1 MTSSPI
7 DRWMRG
13 LALFGVLLCFGVVV
27 LGAYVRLTDAGLGC
41 PDWPGCYGHVSPV
54 GAQENPASQAQ
65 FPGRPLESG
74 KAWHE
79 MIHRYAAGTLG
90 CVIIV
95 IAALAIAARTR
106 RSRAGPRQEIGAG
119 YGLLLFATVIV
130 QAVLGMLTV
139 TWLLKPLIVTLHLI
153 FGMTTLALLW
163 WAWLRLQQRPP
174 GTIHLRTVPERA
186 TTQWSSG
193 AATAR
198 TAYWLAV
205 LAIVVLAAQF
215 FLGGWT
221 SANYAAVA
229 CPDFPK
235 CQGAWWPHADFGH
248 AFILW
253 RGVSS
258 GISLHGGGSQGW
270 IDYQG
275 GILANPARVAIHFA
289 HRLGALTVTLTVL
302 AAALFVIARPSLA
315 AARNRAYLVL
325 AALGL
330 QLAIGIS
337 MVLTAFPLWLTTGH
351 TAGAALL
358 LMAILS
364 LTAKLHAVRAVRA
377 A

>member
-1 MTSSPI
+1 MPT
-7 DRWMRG
+7 DRWLRG

-54 GAQENPASQAQ
+54 GAADSPASQAQ
-65 FPGRPLESG
+65 FPGRPLETG

-79 MIHRYAAGTLG
+79 MIHRYAAGTLAT
-90 CVIIV
+90 VIIV
-95 IAALAIAARTR
+95 IAALAIAARK
-106 RSRAGPRQEIGAG
+106 PKVVGAG
-119 YGLLLFATVIV
+119 FGLLLFATVIV
-130 QAVLGMLTV
+130 QALLGMLTV

-163 WAWLRLQQRPP
+163 WLWLRVRLQPFSGASSAFGKRHSEGSSVFVQRVSE
-174 GTIHLRTVPERA
+174 GSSA
-186 TTQWSSG
+186 WSSRVK
-193 AATAR
+193 TVR

-205 LAIVVLAAQF
+205 LAVVVLAVQF

-229 CPDFPK
+229 CPDFPT

-248 AFILW
+248 AFVLW
-253 RGVSS
+253 RG
-258 GISLHGGGSQGW
+258 LW
-270 IDYQG
+270 INYEG
-275 GILANPARVAIHFA
+275 GILANPARVAIHLA
-289 HRLGALTVTLTVL
+289 HRLGALTVTLTFLVTS
-302 AAALFVIARPSLA
+302 LFVIGSPALA
-315 AARNRAYLVL
+315 AARPRAYLVL

-337 MVLTAFPLWLTTGH
+337 MVLQTFPLWLTTAH

-358 LMAILS
+358 LMAILA
-364 LTAKLHAVRAVRA
+364 LTAKLHVMRA
-377 A
+377 ARAA

>member
-1 MTSSPI
+1 MTPMPI

-13 LALFGVLLCFGVVV
+13 LALFGVLLCFGVIV

-54 GAQENPASQAQ
+54 GAEQSPASQAQ
-65 FPGRPLESG
+65 FPGRPLEAG

-79 MIHRYAAGTLG
+79 MVHRYAAGTLG
-90 CVIIV
+90 CIIIV
-95 IAALAIAARTR
+95 IAALAITAGTR
-106 RSRAGPRQEIGAG
+106 RTQPRPAVGAG

-153 FGMTTLALLW
+153 FGMTTLGLLW
-163 WAWLRLQQRPP
+163 WLWLRLQLRPP
-174 GTIHLRTVPERA
+174 GAVQLRTVPERGA
-186 TTQWSSG
+186 STWSS
-193 AATAR
+193 ALATAR
-198 TAYWLAV
+198 IAYWLAV
-205 LAIVVLAAQF
+205 LAVVVLAAQF

-248 AFILW
+248 AFVLW
-253 RGVSS
+253 RG
-258 GISLHGGGSQGW
+258 LW

-275 GILANPARVAIHFA
+275 GVLANAARVAIHFA
-289 HRLGALTVTLTVL
+289 HRLGALTVTLTFL
-302 AAALFVIARPSLA
+302 AAALSVIARPSLA
-315 AARNRAYLVL
+315 AVRTRAYFVL

-337 MVLTAFPLWLTTGH
+337 MVLKAFPLWLTTAH
-351 TAGAALL
+351 TAGAAML
-358 LMAILS
+358 LMAILA

>member
-1 MTSSPI
+1 MIPMPMA
-7 DRWMRG
+7 WMRG

-54 GAQENPASQAQ
+54 GAEESPASQAQ
-65 FPGRPLESG
+65 FPGRPLETG

-90 CVIIV
+90 CVIV
-95 IAALAIAARTR
+95 AIAALAIA
-106 RSRAGPRQEIGAG
+106 SRPPKVVGTG

-130 QAVLGMLTV
+130 QALLGMLTV

-163 WAWLRLQQRPP
+163 WSWLRLQQRPR
-174 GTIHLRTVPERA
+174 GVIQLGTVPEHGSRA
-186 TTQWSSG
+186 WSDTL
-193 AATAR
+193 ATAR
-198 TAYWLAV
+198 VAYGFAV
-205 LAIVVLAAQF
+205 VGVIVLAAQF

-221 SANYAAVA
+221 SANYATIA
-229 CPDFPK
+229 CPDFPT
-235 CQGAWWPHADFGH
+235 CQGAWWPHADFAH
-248 AFILW
+248 AFVLW
-253 RGVSS
+253 RG
-258 GISLHGGGSQGW
+258 LW
-270 IDYQG
+270 INYEG

-289 HRLGALTVTLTVL
+289 HRLGALTVTLTFL
-302 AAALFVIARPSLA
+302 AASLFVISRPALA
-315 AARNRAYLVL
+315 AARPRAYLVL

-337 MVLTAFPLWLTTGH
+337 MVLTTFPLWLTTAH

-358 LMAILS
+358 LMAILA
-364 LTAKLHAVRAVRA
+364 LTAKLHAVRAVHMA
-377 A
+377 

>member
-1 MTSSPI
+1 MSQIPI

-54 GAQENPASQAQ
+54 GAEDSPGSQAQ
-65 FPGRPLESG
+65 FPGRPLQTG

-79 MIHRYAAGTLG
+79 MTHRYAAGTLG

-95 IAALAIAARTR
+95 IAALAITARR
-106 RSRAGPRQEIGAG
+106 PKVVGAG

-139 TWLLKPLIVTLHLI
+139 TWLLKPLIVTLHLM
-153 FGMTTLALLW
+153 FGMTTLGLLW
-163 WAWLRLQQRPP
+163 WLWLRLQQRPR
-174 GTIHLRTVPERA
+174 GEVHLQTVPER
-186 TTQWSSG
+186 G
-193 AATAR
+193 AATWSTALSAAR
-198 TAYWLAV
+198 TAYWLAI

-229 CPDFPK
+229 CPDFPT
-235 CQGAWWPHADFGH
+235 CQGAWLPHADFRH
-248 AFILW
+248 AFVLW
-253 RGVSS
+253 RG
-258 GISLHGGGSQGW
+258 LW
-270 IDYQG
+270 INYEG
-275 GILANPARVAIHFA
+275 GILANPARIAIHLA
-289 HRLGALTVTLTVL
+289 HRLGALTVTLTFL
-302 AAALFVIARPSLA
+302 AASLFVIGRPSLA
-315 AARNRAYLVL
+315 AARPRAYLVL

-337 MVLTAFPLWLTTGH
+337 MVVQTFPLWLTTAH

-358 LMAILS
+358 LMAILA

-377 A
+377 G

>member
-1 MTSSPI
+1 MSQMPI
-7 DRWMRG
+7 DRWLRG

-41 PDWPGCYGHVSPV
+41 PDWPGCYGHISPV
-54 GAQENPASQAQ
+54 GAADSPTSQAR
-65 FPGRPLESG
+65 FPGRPLQTG

-95 IAALAIAARTR
+95 IAAFAIAARKPK
-106 RSRAGPRQEIGAG
+106 AVGAG
-119 YGLLLFATVIV
+119 LGILLFATVLV
-130 QAVLGMLTV
+130 QAILGMLTV

-163 WAWLRLQQRPP
+163 WVWLRLQQRPFP
-174 GTIHLRTVPERA
+174 AASSVFMKRA
-186 TTQWSSG
+186 SAGRALQGSG
-193 AATAR
+193 AWPAR
-198 TAYWLAV
+198 SRVELKIAYGLAV
-205 LAIVVLAAQF
+205 LAVIVLAAQF

-221 SANYAAVA
+221 SANYAALA
-229 CPDFPK
+229 CPDFPT
-235 CQGAWWPHADFGH
+235 CQGAWWPHADFRH
-248 AFILW
+248 AFVLW
-253 RGVSS
+253 RG
-258 GISLHGGGSQGW
+258 LW

-289 HRLGALTVTLTVL
+289 HRLGALTVTLTFL
-302 AAALFVIARPSLA
+302 ATTLFVISRPSLA
-315 AARNRAYLVL
+315 TARPRAYLVL

-337 MVLTAFPLWLTTGH
+337 MVLQTFPLWLTTAH

-358 LMAILS
+358 LMAILA
-364 LTAKLHAVRAVRA
+364 LTAKLHALRAVPA
-377 A
+377 I